1 MLIVVCFRV
10 FDETK
15 VWGQCIYKKL
25 PAASSFRLKKKKKI
39 ILENFSQ
46 LEENRGRGCG

>member
-1 MLIVVCFRV
+1 MLIVVCFRG

-25 PAASSFRLKKKKKI
+25 PAAISFRLKKKKKK
-39 ILENFSQ
+39 NHS
-46 LEENRGRGCG
+46 

>member
-1 MLIVVCFRV
+1 MLIVVCFRG

-25 PAASSFRLKKKKKI
+25 PAAISFRLKKKKKI
-39 ILENFSQ
+39 ILEVFPQ
-46 LEENRGRGCG
+46 LEENTGRGCG